1 MPNIFSFLSNLFY
14 KKTETD
20 SNVEANEFNLI
31 VEILNNTNKKIIL
44 QKYNFNDNDIFSNIN
59 NIINIIY
66 EQSLIYGFE
75 NLKFKIGNN
84 IIEPSVL
91 GLLNLKEYYL
101 FQLNFIPIREK
112 LIKSINLITNELKV
126 NKRYKLFD
134 LNIISENIDP
144 SIIKDWLLKNIDY
157 KLVFPECYISNAH
170 YQNISKLIEFGKKI
184 NFDIKVEEY
193 QNYKEE
199 KIKSAILK
207 RVQNFKKISA
217 SKKEKYGNNLKN
229 EIIYLQSGLR
239 IFLEN
244 KKVFINFSKADIL
257 NRIYNNQFIPEA
269 DKLIRESLNK
279 EDYEKE
285 KDYNEKVIARYNS
298 PNYNK
303 PVNDLPIETGDFG
316 TKNSVMEVGK
326 RKGYRTPINYR
337 K

>member
-1 MPNIFSFLSNLFY
+1 M
-14 KKTETD
+14 
-20 SNVEANEFNLI
+20 
-31 VEILNNTNKKIIL
+31 
-44 QKYNFNDNDIFSNIN
+44 
-59 NIINIIY
+59 
-66 EQSLIYGFE
+66 
-75 NLKFKIGNN
+75 
-84 IIEPSVL
+84 
-91 GLLNLKEYYL
+91 
-101 FQLNFIPIREK
+101 
-112 LIKSINLITNELKV
+112 
-126 NKRYKLFD
+126 
-134 LNIISENIDP
+134 
-144 SIIKDWLLKNIDY
+144 KNI
-157 KLVFPECYISNAH
+157 K
-170 YQNISKLIEFGKKI
+170 
-184 NFDIKVEEY
+184 
-193 QNYKEE
+193 
-199 KIKSAILK
+199 ILK